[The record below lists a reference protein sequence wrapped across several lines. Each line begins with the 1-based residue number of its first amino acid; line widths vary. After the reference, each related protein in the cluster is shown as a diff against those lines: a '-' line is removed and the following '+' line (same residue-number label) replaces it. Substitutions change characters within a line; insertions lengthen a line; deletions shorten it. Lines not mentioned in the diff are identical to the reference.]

1 MRQRAAA
8 CCSVAAES
16 AGLPDVAGILRG
28 GRTHFQ
34 RLPVSPAG
42 HPGYLAWLPGYL
54 AWLAGLAT
62 WPWLANPAGF
72 PGRGITTRTADP

>member
-1 MRQRAAA
+1 
-8 CCSVAAES
+8 VAAES

-42 HPGYLAWLPGYL
+42 HPGYLAWL
-54 AWLAGLAT
+54 AGLAT

>member
-1 MRQRAAA
+1 MRHRAVA

-16 AGLPDVAGILRG
+16 SGLPDVAGILRG

-34 RLPVSPAG
+34 RLPVTPAG
-42 HPGYLAWLPGYL
+42 HPGYL
-54 AWLAGLAT
+54 
-62 WPWLANPAGF
+62 PWLANPAGF